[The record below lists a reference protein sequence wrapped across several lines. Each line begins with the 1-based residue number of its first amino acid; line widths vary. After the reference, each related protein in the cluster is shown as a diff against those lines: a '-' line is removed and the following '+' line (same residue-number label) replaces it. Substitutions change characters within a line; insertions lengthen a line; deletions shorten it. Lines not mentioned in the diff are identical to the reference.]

1 MRTLIPYIAM
11 VALFLFSAGA
21 FFAIFAIRRENRR
34 TIRHRAKL
42 LSPARPPWLRNEGD
56 EEDLALPVVIGVRIR
71 SFFSAGL
78 TRRWGMTLHGGVLVS
93 IGLFSS
99 AIAWLFLYAL
109 LHLPVYVVMPGLVA
123 AFYLGPRQMLRSQQ
137 RRVEDKFTDLFPEAV
152 DMVTR
157 IVRAGL
163 PINVAIR
170 AVGNE
175 APPPVDQVFA
185 TLAAEEKIGVRFD
198 EALGAAADRI
208 GLPDFRFF
216 AVAVALHHSTGGNI
230 AVTLEILSDIVRK
243 RKATRMK
250 AKATTAEVRTS
261 AMVLGSLPF
270 VVIGG
275 LLVLSPQYLAPLGTD
290 PRGNVIIGTAVG
302 FLAAAYFSMR
312 WMMQRATR
320 I

>member
-1 MRTLIPYIAM
+1 MRELVPYFGIF
-11 VALFLFSAGA
+11 ALLLFGAGS
-21 FFAIFAIRRENRR
+21 FFGVFAIRREMRR
-34 TIRHRAKL
+34 NIRHRAKL
-42 LSPARPPWLRNEGD
+42 LSPARPPWLRSEND
-56 EEDLALPVVIGVRIR
+56 EEDLALPVVIGFRIR

-78 TRRWGMTLHGGVLVS
+78 ARRWGMTTHGGVLIAVS
-93 IGLFSS
+93 IISV
-99 AIAWLFLYAL
+99 AVAWMFLSAL
-109 LHLPVYVVMPGLVA
+109 LHLPIYIVVPGLVA
-123 AFYLGPRQMLRSQQ
+123 AFYFGPRQLLKNRQ
-137 RRVEDKFTDLFPEAV
+137 RQVEDTFTDLFPEAV
-152 DMVTR
+152 DMITR

-175 APPPVDQVFA
+175 APPPVNQVFS

-198 EALGAAADRI
+198 EALAAAADRI

-216 AVAVALHHSTGGNI
+216 AVAVALHYSTGGNI
-230 AVTLEILSDIVRK
+230 AATLEILSDIVRK

-261 AMVLGSLPF
+261 AIVLGSLPF

-275 LLVLSPQYLAPLGTD
+275 LLVLSPQYLAPLSTD
-290 PRGNVIIGTAVG
+290 PRGNVIIGLAVG

>member
-1 MRTLIPYIAM
+1 VRTLIPYIGMAM
-11 VALFLFSAGA
+11 LLLLGA
-21 FFAIFAIRRENRR
+21 ASFFGVFAIRREMRR
-34 TIRHRAKL
+34 TIRNRAKL
-42 LSPARPPWLRNEGD
+42 LAPARPPWLRKEDD
-56 EEDLALPVVIGVRIR
+56 EAELSLPIVIGARIR
-71 SFFSAGL
+71 GFFSVGL
-78 TRRWGMTLHGGVLVS
+78 PHKWGMTAVGGVLIAVGV
-93 IGLFSS
+93 IS
-99 AIAWLFLYAL
+99 AAVAWLFLSGL
-109 LHLPVYVVMPGLVA
+109 LHLPIYIVAPGLVG
-123 AFYLGPRQMLRSQQ
+123 AFYLGPRQFLKNQQ
-137 RRVEDKFTDLFPEAV
+137 RHVEDTFTDLFPEAV

-175 APPPVDQVFA
+175 APPPVNQVFA
-185 TLAAEEKIGVRFD
+185 TLAAEEKIGVRFE
-198 EALGAAADRI
+198 EALAAAADRI

-216 AVAVALHHSTGGNI
+216 AVAVGLHYSTGGNI

-243 RKATRMK
+243 RKATRLK

-261 AMVLGSLPF
+261 AMVLGALPF

-275 LLVLSPQYLAPLGTD
+275 LLVLSPQYLAPLSTD
-290 PRGNVIIGTAVG
+290 PRGNVIIGLAIG